1 MIHHDLHIHTPYSN
15 CGRVKRNYLEMI
27 LREKT
32 MEEYVEFS
40 RLRDMLVDKALV
52 DYIRY
57 ARSRK
62 IKVLGF
68 ADHYNITTDPGIFK
82 KLLKKVS
89 GLKVNDITI
98 LVGTETDIINNKGE
112 VLVPPDVAKSL
123 DFVIAGQHHYTLHY
137 VKSPPTIILEVFF
150 EYCLTDIINTMR
162 NPLISA
168 IAHPWLRAVVF
179 ARARIDPEFKLE
191 NIPDEYFFKTCEYAE
206 RYNKP
211 LQIDYNPLWETGNH
225 MYRGIRKYVE
235 IILEYSDCK
244 IFYGSDAH
252 RADEIGRNLKYV
264 NELLEKYKIDSSRI
278 WIPKVEQ

>member
-82 KLLKKVS
+82 K
-89 GLKVNDITI
+89 
-98 LVGTETDIINNKGE
+98 
-112 VLVPPDVAKSL
+112 
-123 DFVIAGQHHYTLHY
+123 Y
-137 VKSPPTIILEVFF
+137 
-150 EYCLTDIINTMR
+150 
-162 NPLISA
+162 
-168 IAHPWLRAVVF
+168 
-179 ARARIDPEFKLE
+179 
-191 NIPDEYFFKTCEYAE
+191 
-206 RYNKP
+206 
-211 LQIDYNPLWETGNH
+211 
-225 MYRGIRKYVE
+225 
-235 IILEYSDCK
+235 
-244 IFYGSDAH
+244 
-252 RADEIGRNLKYV
+252 
-264 NELLEKYKIDSSRI
+264 
-278 WIPKVEQ
+278 